1 MGGFE
6 FGEISYLDPTKTLF
20 CFIMVICFVVAFDV
34 TIGVMEYYLE
44 GSPIYNRM
52 VQTIYKELML
62 MGVVSFIIIMVRAG
76 RLASN
81 YATAESGAEWVLG
94 IDYAHIVL
102 FFLTVFFV
110 LHALYFMKK
119 SLSSNA
125 TYRRKYT
132 KEVAAMI
139 KELDVVETNAQASF
153 FYYLQ
158 YLPFSQLRDQVE
170 FYLMVSLFRDT
181 YWLPLE
187 FNFADYLS
195 GCFSRYSLKTIDR
208 SFYSWLVILV
218 IVVLNFGRV
227 MLGFEFN
234 NCRKTI
240 HGDHTDD
247 HHDDDDHHRRLSGGA
262 VPEHKNTECVLSL
275 VKLFLICAAALCL
288 YTFIMMLICRLYKIR
303 LIYRIG
309 FESPGDYNEFLKFT
323 QKQDEKVCIL
333 IYKPVCISYFPVL
346 A

>member
-1 MGGFE
+1 M
-6 FGEISYLDPTKTLF
+6 DPLKTLF
-20 CFIMVICFVVAFDV
+20 CFIMVICFVVTFDV
-34 TIGVMEYYLE
+34 GIGVMEYYLE

-62 MGVVSFIIIMVRAG
+62 MGVVSFIIIMVRAC
-76 RLASN
+76 RRASD
-81 YATAESGAEWVLG
+81 YATADAGSEWVLG

-119 SLSSNA
+119 SLASNSV
-125 TYRRKYT
+125 YRRKYT
-132 KEVAAMI
+132 KELTDMI
-139 KELDVVETNAQASF
+139 KELDVVETNPQASF

-170 FYLMVSLFRDT
+170 FYLVASLFRDT

-208 SFYSWLVILV
+208 SFYTWLVILV

-227 MLGFEFN
+227 MLGLEFSG
-234 NCRKTI
+234 CTKTI
-240 HGDHTDD
+240 YTDD
-247 HHDDDDHHRRLSGGA
+247 HAAATDEPHRLLSGSA
-262 VPEHKNTECVLSL
+262 VPEHKNTDCVLSL
-275 VKLFLICAAALCL
+275 VKLFLISAGMLCL
-288 YTFIMMLICRLYKIR
+288 YTFIMMLVCRLYKIR

-309 FESPGDYNEFLKFT
+309 FENPGDYNEFLKFT
-323 QKQDEKVCIL
+323 QIQEEKVC
-333 IYKPVCISYFPVL
+333 VL
-346 A
+346 YI